1 MKIENLDNK
10 FDGLFHKISKES
22 FLKMEALGGEI
33 PFYITAFNPVQQVEV
48 DKHVGSLKN
57 RLENNGISILEINLY
72 DLCIEMLTK
81 RGLLDKILDKEK
93 TMNRNRF
100 LKVIQPP
107 LDIESN
113 LAPVIADRINSKP
126 SKIVFLTGIGLVYP
140 YIRSHTIL
148 NNLQS
153 VIKNVSTVIFF
164 PGIYNGNSLQLFGRL
179 KDDNYYRAFNLDKL
193 KS

>member
-1 MKIENLDNK
+1 MKIENLDKK
-10 FDGLFHKISKES
+10 FGGLFHKISKES

-33 PFYITAFNPVQQVEV
+33 PFYISAFNPAQQVEV
-48 DKHVGSLKN
+48 DKHVRSLKN
-57 RLENNGISILEINLY
+57 RLEKNGISILEINLHS
-72 DLCIEMLTK
+72 LCIKMLSK

-93 TMNRNRF
+93 AMNKNRF
-100 LKVIQPP
+100 LKVIQAP
-107 LDIESN
+107 LDIEHN
-113 LAPVIADRINSKP
+113 VVPVIADLINSQP
-126 SKIVFLTGIGLVYP
+126 CDVVFLTQIGLVYP
-140 YIRSHTIL
+140 FIRSHTIL

-193 KS
+193 QS